1 MIPKQIIQTA
11 KTGDL
16 PPLGRASAM
25 NLKLLHPD
33 WEYRFFDDAQVL
45 DFISTEFP
53 EYVSVFQNFPYKI
66 QRFDFFRYLAVSRLG
81 GFYFDLDILL
91 SKALDSLLENL
102 SVFPFEEITLNRH
115 LREKLD
121 MTWEVG
127 NYAFGACPEDPFLER
142 VIENCV
148 RSQQDQTWIKPMMV
162 GIPRWFRADFEVLNS
177 TGPGMLS
184 RTLAE
189 SGELRNKVTILFP
202 EDHSDRTTWH
212 QFGLFGVH
220 LMEGSWRD
228 QGSFLRRKL
237 AWRWEAWARKKAE
250 RANQAK

>member
-1 MIPKQIIQTA
+1 M
-11 KTGDL
+11 
-16 PPLGRASAM
+16 
-25 NLKLLHPD
+25 
-33 WEYRFFDDAQVL
+33 L

-66 QRFDFFRYLAVSRLG
+66 QRFDPFRYLAVYRLG

-91 SKALDSLLENL
+91 SKALDLPLENL
-102 SVFPFEEITLNRH
+102 SVFRLRNHVKQVLAREARYDLGSRKLCLWGVSRRPFSS
-115 LREKLD
+115 
-121 MTWEVG
+121 
-127 NYAFGACPEDPFLER
+127 C

-250 RANQAK
+250 RSNKPSNGAYGNALFVAIRPILT